1 MHSEWKYFLTI
12 VKDVSPKST
21 LLKEIVAVEKLD
33 RYDTGSLEF
42 NFHLENWHSKLTNEQ
57 LLSVSFSKSR
67 QDPE

>member
-1 MHSEWKYFLTI
+1 MDSEWKYFLTI

-33 RYDTGSLEF
+33 RYDAGSLEF

-57 LLSVSFSKSR
+57 LLSVSLSKSR